1 MRGNL
6 QIYNSYLSRMTIEK
20 PTINHPLQFAFLV
33 GLMGVSILLSALLI
47 PLIGSMIL
55 HVPFLEVLPMIN
67 RPEHANLAKWMNTIA
82 SFLSFFL
89 PSLALARILSRYP
102 FERLG
107 FRGRVQLR
115 EIGLVLGITV
125 ASILLSG
132 SLGALN
138 EKIPLPASWL
148 AKARAME
155 DAYKTSVMAMARMQ
169 SLGDYLFSLLVM
181 AAAPALFEEVLFR
194 GGFQQVLIGWTRNKW
209 VGLVLTAILFSAI
222 HFSYFGFLPRM
233 ALGIILGLIFL
244 ETGKL
249 WLSILLHFL
258 NNALVVTQLYFAGLQ
273 GKSIDKTMDES
284 APLWWGVIALVL
296 LVYLFRLLQQSERG
310 NMIAED

>member
-1 MRGNL
+1 
-6 QIYNSYLSRMTIEK
+6 
-20 PTINHPLQFAFLV
+20 
-33 GLMGVSILLSALLI
+33 
-47 PLIGSMIL
+47 
-55 HVPFLEVLPMIN
+55 MIN

-82 SFLSFFL
+82 SFISFFL
-89 PSLALARILSRYP
+89 PSLALARVLSKQP

-107 FRGRVQLR
+107 FRGNVQLR
-115 EIGLVLGITV
+115 EIGLILGITV

-148 AKARAME
+148 AKAKEME
-155 DAYKTSVMAMARMQ
+155 ETYKTSVMAMAHMQ
-169 SLGDYLFSLLVM
+169 SLGDYLFSLVVM

-209 VGLVLTAILFSAI
+209 AGLILTSILFSAI

-244 ETGKL
+244 ESGKL

-258 NNALVVTQLYFAGLQ
+258 NNALVVTQLYFAGLK

-284 APLWWGVIALVL
+284 APIWWGLIALL
-296 LVYLFRLLQQSERG
+296 LLIYLFRVLRQWENEKRIMKNLSASGDPDRAQRSSG
-310 NMIAED
+310 